1 MRRSLVLALFFVLA
15 LVGCGP
21 RWNVVAQANPNPL
34 LGVHTF
40 ALDGVHFEMLRVGGK
55 TEADYL
61 AGKSGEQQASFQ
73 ADKVQFQEKFS
84 QSLVSDAGMQFTQF
98 PPKDPQ
104 TFAVVTYITYFE
116 PGFYVGVAHGDTE
129 VEIDVKITTASG
141 QLVDEF
147 TARSRIAATMTSPS
161 SGDRLRKAGDDL
173 GGVVAKYL
181 KKRTTGS

>member
-1 MRRSLVLALFFVLA
+1 MRRSLLPTLLFSLAVA
-15 LVGCGP
+15 GCGP

-34 LGVHTF
+34 RGVNTF
-40 ALDGVHFEMLRVGGK
+40 ALDGVHFEMLRVGAK

-61 AGKSGEQQASFQ
+61 AGKSADQQASFQ
-73 ADKVQFQEKFS
+73 ADKVQFQEKYS
-84 QSLVSDAGMQFTQF
+84 QSVVGEAAMQFTQF
-98 PPKDPQ
+98 PPKEQ
-104 TFAVVTYITYFE
+104 NTFAVVTYITYFE

-129 VEIDVKITTASG
+129 VEVDVKITTASG

-173 GGVVAKYL
+173 GVVVAKYL
-181 KKRTTGS
+181 KSRTTGS